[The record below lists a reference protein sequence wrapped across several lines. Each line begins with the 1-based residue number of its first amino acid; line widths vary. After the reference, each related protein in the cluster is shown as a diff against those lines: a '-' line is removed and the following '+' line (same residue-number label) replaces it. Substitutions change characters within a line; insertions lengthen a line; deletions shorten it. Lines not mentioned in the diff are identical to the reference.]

1 MWIPIEGSRDIP
13 LRERHIGQPILWR
26 PSTEQEHQ
34 LRQDWEE
41 LMDYIVLGK
50 LDQITA
56 RIGEVM
62 QLRPKAQTVKPLQ
75 KALVKWGSNRYFAA
89 GILFTERV
97 YSRHFKRFS

>member
-1 MWIPIEGSRDIP
+1 M
-13 LRERHIGQPILWR
+13 RERHIGQPILWR

-41 LMDYIVLGK
+41 LMDYIVLGSW
-50 LDQITA
+50 I
-56 RIGEVM
+56 R
-62 QLRPKAQTVKPLQ
+62 LRHVLVKSCSCVQKAQTVKPLQ